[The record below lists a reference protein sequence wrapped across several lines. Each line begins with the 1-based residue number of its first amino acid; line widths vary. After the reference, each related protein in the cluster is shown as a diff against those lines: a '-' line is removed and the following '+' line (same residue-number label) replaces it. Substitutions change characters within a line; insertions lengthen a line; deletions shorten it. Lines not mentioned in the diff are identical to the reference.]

1 MDMSGQESNNDRKAP
16 APLPDNWF
24 DGYVNYLQTE
34 KNLSAYTV
42 RNYLTALNDSALN
55 GEPKG
60 FFQYLSRR
68 KLSFPDA
75 VDKYVIRDFQG
86 WLLEQK
92 FAKATV
98 AGRRSALKSLYRY
111 LKREGFI
118 ADSPLPLMRNRVGQ
132 DSSLKLDKRLPGFLT
147 TDEMNHLLEAP
158 DPTTPQ
164 GLRDRAIM
172 ELFYAAGLRISEL
185 TSLAVNQVDLYSRE
199 LRVIG
204 KGSKERLVLIG
215 QPAAASIKAYLKH
228 GRSKLLGKN
237 RSDAL
242 FLNYEGT
249 RLSARWIQEQI
260 LRYARQAGI
269 RQEVHPHLL
278 RHSFATH
285 LLDGGADL
293 RVVQELLGHA
303 SLQTTQIYTHVSRG
317 QARKVYLASHPMA
330 HEESV

>member
-1 MDMSGQESNNDRKAP
+1 MT
-16 APLPDNWF
+16 LPEDWF
-24 DGYVNYLQTE
+24 EGFLNYLQAE
-34 KNLSAYTV
+34 KNLSACTV
-42 RNYLTALNDSALN
+42 RNYVNDIKGNPLR

-60 FFQYLSRR
+60 FFQYIAQR
-68 KLSFPDA
+68 KISFPEL

-86 WLLEQK
+86 WLLDQHI
-92 FAKATV
+92 AKASV
-98 AGRRSALKSLYRY
+98 SRRRSAIKAMYKY

-118 ADSPLPLMRNRVGQ
+118 EDSPIPLTRNRAGQ
-132 DSSLKLDKRLPGFLT
+132 NASLKLDKRLPGFLT
-147 TDEMNHLLEAP
+147 TDEMGKLLEAP

-164 GLRDRAIM
+164 GIRDRAVM

-185 TSLAVNQVDLYSRE
+185 VSLQVNQVDLYSRE

-215 QPAAASIKAYLKH
+215 QPAAAAIKVYLKY
-228 GRSKLLGKN
+228 GRPKLLGKR
-237 RSDAL
+237 RSDAM
-242 FLNYEGT
+242 FLNYQGT
-249 RLSARWIQEQI
+249 RMTARWIQEQV
-260 LRYARQAGI
+260 LHYARAAGI

-303 SLQTTQIYTHVSRG
+303 SLSTTQIYTHVSRN

-330 HEESV
+330 HEEEKE

>member
-1 MDMSGQESNNDRKAP
+1 MT
-16 APLPDNWF
+16 LPDDWF
-24 DGYVNYLQTE
+24 DGFLNYLSTE
-34 KNLSAYTV
+34 QNLSPRTV
-42 RNYLTALNDSALN
+42 RNYLGDLKGNLVQ

-60 FFQYLSRR
+60 FFQYLATN
-68 KLSFPDA
+68 KLTFPEG
-75 VDKYVIRDFQG
+75 VDKYVIRGFMAWVLDQG
-86 WLLEQK
+86 VVK
-92 FAKATV
+92 SSV
-98 AGRRSALKSLYRY
+98 ARKLSAIRSLYRY
-111 LKREGFI
+111 LLREELI
-118 ADSPLPLMRNRVGQ
+118 ADSPLPVSRRRGGRL
-132 DSSLKLDKRLPGFLT
+132 SSFSLKLDKRLPGFLT

-185 TSLAVNQVDLYSRE
+185 TSLSVTQVDLYSRE
-199 LRVIG
+199 LKVMG

-215 QPAAASIKAYLKH
+215 QPAAAAIKAYIKH
-228 GRSKLLGKN
+228 ARPKLLGKG

-249 RLSARWIQEQI
+249 RLSTRWIQEQI

-303 SLQTTQIYTHVSRG
+303 SLSTTQIYTHVSRG
-317 QARKVYLASHPMA
+317 QARRVYLASHPMA
-330 HEESV
+330 HEEKEN